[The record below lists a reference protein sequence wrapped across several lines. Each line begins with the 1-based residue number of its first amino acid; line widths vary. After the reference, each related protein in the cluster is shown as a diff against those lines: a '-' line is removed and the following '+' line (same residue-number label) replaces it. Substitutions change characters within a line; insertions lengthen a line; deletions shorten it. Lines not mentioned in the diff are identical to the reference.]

1 MSKAVSTSAQKFL
14 WHRLNYGTIPYNIIR
29 KERSSFSFCGCQ
41 PQQHIVPM
49 TSRVLQWAQSSSH
62 GRKAVPLVM
71 AAAVLTS
78 WCVVNS
84 VTDLDDATAA
94 TDGTGKTLS
103 FQIDVNF
110 IDRLASKAY
119 LQFSHEK
126 SAKKIRPEGVPD
138 TLRIISVDL
147 PEVRQG
153 FKHGHCQVDSS
164 RVYPDGIAS
173 PEVLDVKTGRNK
185 INAEVEQKA
194 WIKSFVKCMTE
205 SKKVSVEI
213 MEADMGRMNPSNIRR
228 IHQYGTL
235 SYDPGKYAVT
245 SPRTDRR
252 EDRRKRKSEDEETK
266 VVSEIQAPWYQLAWR
281 EEAMLRISG
290 QVAFGETMKE
300 ADGWTKRFSGY
311 RYKSTVASSSR
322 SWLDTIFFWRSH
334 SLDEGIDGSPIP
346 NAASN
351 RPHAVIVNGLA
362 LQLVPNSL
370 KVLQKLCAEHKV
382 PLFVIRD
389 PRSWGG
395 NTHPD
400 DLGLVLKDV
409 QAAVKRQIVTR
420 TLHHAAGTAFARGRM
435 LGRLESDATWQA
447 KETVRKSKEFSNRAL
462 DAFRKQQET
471 DWSSLSEEEL
481 EKRLAYHGLLRTLSD
496 HDGEKT
502 RKEIT
507 EALSKIVNRCDDA
520 QSSTTDSTEEPQTP
534 ATI

>member
-1 MSKAVSTSAQKFL
+1 MLLLLSTITV
-14 WHRLNYGTIPYNIIR
+14 GTI
-29 KERSSFSFCGCQ
+29 
-41 PQQHIVPM
+41 VAM
-49 TSRVLQWAQSSSH
+49 TSRVLQWVQSSSQ
-62 GRKAVPLVM
+62 GRTAVPLVM
-71 AAAVLTS
+71 AAALTMS
-78 WCVVNS
+78 WCVVKHS
-84 VTDLDDATAA
+84 VTDLDD
-94 TDGTGKTLS
+94 TDSSVQPLS
-103 FQIDVNF
+103 YHIDVSF

-119 LQFSHEK
+119 LQFSHEE
-126 SAKKIRPEGVPD
+126 SVQKIRPEGVPD
-138 TLRIISVDL
+138 TLRIITVDL
-147 PEVRQG
+147 PEVRRG
-153 FKHGHCQVDSS
+153 FQHGHCQVDAS
-164 RVYPDGIAS
+164 RVYPDGIAAA
-173 PEVLDVKTGRNK
+173 EELDVKTGRNK

-235 SYDPGKYAVT
+235 NYDPGKYAVT

-252 EDRRKRKSEDEETK
+252 ADRRKRKSEDEETK
-266 VVSEIQAPWYQLAWR
+266 VLSEIQAPWYQLAWR

-290 QVAFGETMKE
+290 QVTFGETMQE
-300 ADGWTKRFSGY
+300 VDGWMKRFSGY
-311 RYKSTVASSSR
+311 RYKSTVSSSSR
-322 SWLDTIFFWRSH
+322 SWLDAIFFWRSH
-334 SLDEGIDGSPIP
+334 RQDEGIDGSPVP

-370 KVLQKLCAEHKV
+370 RVLQKLCAEHKV

-409 QAAVKRQIVTR
+409 QTAVKRQIVTR
-420 TLHHAAGTAFARGRM
+420 ALHHAAGTAFARGRM
-435 LGRLESDATWQA
+435 LGRLESDTAWQA
-447 KETVRKSKEFSNRAL
+447 KETVRKSKEFSSRAL

-481 EKRLAYHGLLRTLSD
+481 EKRLAYHGLLRSLDSQ
-496 HDGEKT
+496 DGETT
-502 RKEIT
+502 RKELT
-507 EALSKIVNRCDDA
+507 EALSKIVNRYDNA
-520 QSSTTDSTEEPQTP
+520 QISSTVDSAEEAQTT
-534 ATI
+534 ATV